1 MIKARRIMIKILIA
15 DDHELFRD
23 GLKRIFSEINDITV
37 VAEAVNGSDA
47 IRKINE
53 YKCDL
58 IILDINMPDING
70 LDVLKRISLKDY
82 NYQTLILSMYPED
95 EYAIRAIRSGAS
107 GYLTKDCPTDL
118 LIRVI
123 RRIANGG
130 KYVNPE
136 LAEKLL
142 FDPKQNAEELIHTT
156 FSDRE
161 FHVFK
166 LIAAGES
173 LTAIAHSLS
182 LSVKTVSTYRS
193 RILEK
198 LNMKN
203 NAQLIRYA
211 IQHRLIE

>member
-1 MIKARRIMIKILIA
+1 MVKVLIA
-15 DDHELFRD
+15 DDHALFRD
-23 GLKRIFSEINDITV
+23 GLKRIFSETDDIEV
-37 VAEAVNGSDA
+37 VAEAIDGKDTIKKA
-47 IRKINE
+47 KE
-53 YKCDL
+53 YDWDIAL
-58 IILDINMPDING
+58 LDINLPDMNG
-70 LDVLKRISLKDY
+70 LEVLKRISSANLPSY
-82 NYQTLILSMYPED
+82 VLVLSMYPEE

-107 GYLTKDCPTDL
+107 GYMTKDSPTDQ
-118 LIRVI
+118 LINVV
-123 RRIANGG
+123 RRLANGG

-142 FDPKQNAEELIHTT
+142 FTPIINSEKLIHTT

-166 LIAAGES
+166 LIVSGES
-173 LTAIAHSLS
+173 LTSIANKLS

-198 LNMKN
+198 MRMKN

>member
-1 MIKARRIMIKILIA
+1 MIRVLIA
-15 DDHELFRD
+15 DDHTLFRD
-23 GLKRIFSEINDITV
+23 GLKRIFSETDDIEV
-37 VAEAVNGSDA
+37 VAEAIDGKDV
-47 IRKINE
+47 IKKTKE
-53 YKCDL
+53 CDWD
-58 IILDINMPDING
+58 IILLDINLPDMNG
-70 LDVLKRISLKDY
+70 LEVLKRILSANPSSCVLV
-82 NYQTLILSMYPED
+82 LSMYPED

-107 GYLTKDCPTDL
+107 GYITKDSPTDQ
-118 LIRVI
+118 LINVV
-123 RRIANGG
+123 RRLSKGG

-142 FDPKQNAEELIHTT
+142 FNPIVGSEKLTHTT

-166 LIAAGES
+166 LIVSGEP
-173 LTAIAHSLS
+173 LTSIGKKLS

-198 LNMKN
+198 MRMKN

-211 IQHRLIE
+211 IQHKLLE

>member
-1 MIKARRIMIKILIA
+1 MVKVLIA
-15 DDHELFRD
+15 DDHALFRD
-23 GLKRIFSEINDITV
+23 GLKRIFSETDDIEV
-37 VAEAVNGSDA
+37 VAEAIDGKDTIKKA
-47 IRKINE
+47 KE
-53 YKCDL
+53 YDWDIAL
-58 IILDINMPDING
+58 LDINLPDMNG
-70 LDVLKRISLKDY
+70 LEVLKRISSANLPSY
-82 NYQTLILSMYPED
+82 VLVLSMYPEE

-107 GYLTKDCPTDL
+107 GYMTKDSPTDQ
-118 LIRVI
+118 LINVV
-123 RRIANGG
+123 RRLANGG

-142 FDPKQNAEELIHTT
+142 FTPIINSEKLIHTT

-166 LIAAGES
+166 LIVSGES
-173 LTAIAHSLS
+173 LTSIANKLS

-198 LNMKN
+198 MRMKN

-211 IQHRLIE
+211 IHHRLIE

>member
-1 MIKARRIMIKILIA
+1 MVKVLIA
-15 DDHELFRD
+15 DDHALFRD
-23 GLKRIFSEINDITV
+23 GLKRIFSETDDIEV
-37 VAEAVNGSDA
+37 IAEAIDGKDTIKKA
-47 IRKINE
+47 KE
-53 YKCDL
+53 YDWDIAL
-58 IILDINMPDING
+58 LDINLPDMNG
-70 LDVLKRISLKDY
+70 LEVLKRISSANLPSY
-82 NYQTLILSMYPED
+82 VLVLSMYPEE

-107 GYLTKDCPTDL
+107 GYMTKDSPTDQ
-118 LIRVI
+118 LINVV
-123 RRIANGG
+123 RRLANGG

-142 FDPKQNAEELIHTT
+142 FTPIINSEKFIHTT

-166 LIAAGES
+166 LIVSGES
-173 LTAIAHSLS
+173 LTSIANKLS

-198 LNMKN
+198 MRMKN

>member
-1 MIKARRIMIKILIA
+1 MLRKQLMVKVLIA
-15 DDHELFRD
+15 DDHALFRD
-23 GLKRIFSEINDITV
+23 GLKRIFSETDDIEV
-37 VAEAVNGSDA
+37 VAEAIDGKDTIKKS
-47 IRKINE
+47 KE
-53 YKCDL
+53 YDWDIAL
-58 IILDINMPDING
+58 LDINLPDMNG
-70 LDVLKRISLKDY
+70 LEVLKRISSANLPSY
-82 NYQTLILSMYPED
+82 VLVLSMYPEE

-107 GYLTKDCPTDL
+107 GYMTKDSPTDQ
-118 LIRVI
+118 LINVV
-123 RRIANGG
+123 RRLANGG

-142 FDPKQNAEELIHTT
+142 FTPIINSEKLIHTT

-166 LIAAGES
+166 LIVSGES
-173 LTAIAHSLS
+173 LTSIANKLS

-198 LNMKN
+198 MRMKN

>member
-1 MIKARRIMIKILIA
+1 MLRKQLMVKVLIA
-15 DDHELFRD
+15 DDHALFRD
-23 GLKRIFSEINDITV
+23 GLKRIFSETDDIEV
-37 VAEAVNGSDA
+37 VAEAIDGKDTIKKA
-47 IRKINE
+47 KE
-53 YKCDL
+53 YDWDIAL
-58 IILDINMPDING
+58 LDINLPDMNG
-70 LDVLKRISLKDY
+70 LEVLKRISSANLPSY
-82 NYQTLILSMYPED
+82 VLVLSMYPEE

-107 GYLTKDCPTDL
+107 GYMTKDSPTDQ
-118 LIRVI
+118 LINVV
-123 RRIANGG
+123 RRLANGG

-142 FDPKQNAEELIHTT
+142 FTPIINSEKLIHTT

-166 LIAAGES
+166 LIVSGES
-173 LTAIAHSLS
+173 LTSIANKLS

-198 LNMKN
+198 MRMKN

-211 IQHRLIE
+211 IHHRLIE